1 MKTIEIDTLRQMEL
15 TVRDIEVFAES
26 WSKRKQFSL
35 YEKTPRPCSALFF
48 ICTDVRVSFY
58 TQEQKEMTAGKGN
71 VVWIPAGIQY
81 RVEVSG
87 GRGNQI
93 DTYTVNFILL
103 DEANLPISVFDTV
116 TVLSGTDN
124 HRLEVRAAGLCDTV
138 HRVDG
143 SATDGRRNLLKIKS
157 EFFALL
163 DALIVST
170 MERTDAYYP
179 IRIGADAL
187 RDEWNQNEK
196 IEKYAALCG
205 ISNAYFYRCFQRW
218 AGKSPVEYRNLIRLS
233 NAEAMLRYT
242 DMKIGE
248 ISELI
253 GFDDAFY
260 FCRIFANRYGMSPR
274 EYRKAFASHKN

>member
-1 MKTIEIDTLRQMEL
+1 MKPFEIDTLRQREL
-15 TVRDIEVFAES
+15 NVRDIEVFAES
-26 WSKRKQFSL
+26 WSKRKHFSL
-35 YEKTPRPCSALFF
+35 YETVPRPCAALFF
-48 ICTDVRVSFY
+48 ICTDVQVSFY
-58 TQEQKEMTAGKGN
+58 PQGQKEVTAGKGT
-71 VVWIPAGIQY
+71 VVWIPAGIRY
-81 RVEVSG
+81 RVTVSG
-87 GRGNQI
+87 GCGNQI
-93 DTYTVNFILL
+93 DTYTVNFVLL
-103 DEANLPISVFDTV
+103 DESNLPLSVFDTV
-116 TVLSGTDN
+116 TVLSGTDH
-124 HRLEVRAAGLCDTV
+124 HRLEIRAAGLCETV

-143 SATDGRRNLLKIKS
+143 NAMRNRLKIKS

-163 DALIVST
+163 DALIASA

-179 IRIGADAL
+179 IRAGADAL
-187 RDEWNQNEK
+187 REEWNQNEK

-205 ISNAYFYRCFQRW
+205 ISNAYFYRCFHRW

-248 ISELI
+248 ISDLI

-274 EYRKAFASHKN
+274 EYRKAFALHKN